1 VDEEAEAELSRAG
14 KVGTYLSCTSS
25 TSTSSSS
32 SSASLFPPHFSRIS
46 SIAHSTASRL
56 SIGVVGTAVIAVLIC
71 NSRHETIVIVLR
83 SDAGTLLTA

>member
-1 VDEEAEAELSRAG
+1 MDEEAEAELSRAG

-25 TSTSSSS
+25 SR

-46 SIAHSTASRL
+46 SIAHSAVSRL
-56 SIGVVGTAVIAVLIC
+56 SIGTVGTAVIAVLIC